1 MSIFLFSQYIIP
13 IPAMLLFTII
23 CKFEYANSL
32 YLIIIPLSLYVNKKR
47 QCFHTAPLSYT
58 LSFALSFAL

>member
-13 IPAMLLFTII
+13 VPAMLLFTII
-23 CKFEYANSL
+23 CKFEYANCL

-47 QCFHTAPLSYT
+47 QCITVVPI
-58 LSFALSFAL
+58 